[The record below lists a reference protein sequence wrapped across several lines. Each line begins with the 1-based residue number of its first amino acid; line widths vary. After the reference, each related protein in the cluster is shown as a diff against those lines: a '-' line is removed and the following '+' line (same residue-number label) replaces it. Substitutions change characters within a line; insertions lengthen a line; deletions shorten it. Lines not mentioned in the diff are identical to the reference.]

1 MSQKSYIQFHQ
12 EGAKILWVQVRCLQ
26 TGNRQER
33 NRPGPRGYPTRGGSP
48 KNMIDIFQRIFSFF
62 WRAKNSIVMLNQIF
76 NKVSPAKIGWEKL
89 GLAQRS
95 SALKFNYYSDL
106 FYPEKIL
113 ILLWSLLFATH
124 VFHILTL
131 YWFWWCK
138 EHPCPVCPNLG
149 IWRTMEP

>member
-1 MSQKSYIQFHQ
+1 MSTGDKQTDRR
-12 EGAKILWVQVRCLQ
+12 ETDLILEVTPPEVGHLKTWL
-26 TGNRQER
+26 
-33 NRPGPRGYPTRGGSP
+33 
-48 KNMIDIFQRIFSFF
+48 IFSSGFLGFF
-62 WRAKNSIVMLNQIF
+62 WLAKKSIVMSNQIF

-149 IWRTMEP
+149 LWRTMEHGCTWL